1 MTTTSAIEDNMII
14 GFLIFVSI
22 TPVGLPRRRARKSGS
37 KMLRAAVFFCLSAGF
52 YNGPKGSGTF
62 SGRENH
68 FIITR
73 VV

>member
-52 YNGPKGSGTF
+52 
-62 SGRENH
+62 
-68 FIITR
+68 
-73 VV
+73 